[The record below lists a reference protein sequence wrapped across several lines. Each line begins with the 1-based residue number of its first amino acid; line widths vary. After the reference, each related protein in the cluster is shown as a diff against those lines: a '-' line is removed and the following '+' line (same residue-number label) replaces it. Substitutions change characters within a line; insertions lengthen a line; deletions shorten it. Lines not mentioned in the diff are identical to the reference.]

1 MGTQF
6 GKYQLL
12 KKIAAGGM
20 AEIHL
25 AKQRGME
32 GFEKIVVIK
41 MILPNLANNEEF
53 VQMFLD
59 EARLAAKLT
68 HPNIVQIF
76 DLGRAAGTYFIA
88 MEYIQ
93 GENLR
98 AISKAC
104 RKRKQVVP
112 LEHTV
117 KIISQ
122 ACEGLYHA
130 HTKTDMMGNPLNVVH
145 RDISPQNI
153 LVSFEGMTKIVDF
166 GIAKATTQYQETR
179 SGVLKGKYA
188 YMSPEQCL
196 GRHIDARSDLF
207 SLGIVLWEL
216 ATGVRLFK
224 KKSELIILKEITE
237 GEVTPPRQ
245 INQQVPAE
253 LEAIILKALEK
264 NPDDRFQDALQM
276 HLALEEFMK
285 NQGIMS
291 STVHLSAF
299 MRDLFKDKLD
309 SLRKIERAQKSG
321 ETLESF
327 LFDDVDLGSS
337 YDTGTGTGAATP
349 SQPSSISPSQPIY
362 PRPTTGI
369 SRVEQLTGQ
378 AATSMATQASGISG
392 RRPQKKSPLLL
403 TLVML
408 LLFASLG
415 VGGYVFYD
423 KFFGGTPHDNNI
435 DAGVVPQVQDGS
447 IVVTSSPSGA
457 KVFVDGEQKCITPCS
472 VKNLKIGTFYNLEVS
487 KAGYSKWPS
496 HFKLDDPGEER
507 SFNARLKKANKRNW
521 GRVKIDSSPS
531 GASIELDGQLLS
543 QKTPANVDRVTAG
556 ANHSLRVFMQG
567 RKDWTKSFT
576 LKKNETLEL
585 SAVLEKVS
593 VSPVKKRDA
602 VFSLQSRPRGA
613 SFYLD
618 GRSVGSSIRL
628 RPGKTYSLSATMSG
642 YEKWSDTIRPT
653 PGEKRRIVAR
663 LIRSSSVVSQKT
675 ARLFVDSKPWSNVF
689 IDGKSVG
696 QTPVT
701 NLNISAGNHTLR
713 LVNPDLN
720 QTKTVSIQAKPGQT
734 IRKRITFSTSSGK
747 LLVRAKPWAD
757 VYVDGKKIGTTPL
770 APKALSAGKHTVRL
784 YNPTLDQEKTKII
797 QIKAGKIVKVEAN
810 FLN

>member
-41 MILPNLANNEEF
+41 MILPNLANNQEF

-104 RKRKQVVP
+104 RKRKQYIP

-117 KIISQ
+117 KIMSQ

-179 SGVLKGKYA
+179 SGILKGKYA

-196 GRHIDARSDLF
+196 GRHVDARSDLF

-224 KKSELIILKEITE
+224 KKSELVILKEITE
-237 GEVTPPRQ
+237 GSVTPPRQ
-245 INQQVPAE
+245 INQQVPAQ

-264 NPDDRFQDALQM
+264 DPDNRFQDALQM

-285 NQGIMS
+285 DQGIMS

-309 SLRKIERAQKSG
+309 SLRKIEQAQKSG

-327 LFDDVDLGSS
+327 LFDDVDLGAS
-337 YDTGTGTGAATP
+337 YDTGTGTGASTP
-349 SQPSSISPSQPIY
+349 SQPSSVSPSQPLY

-369 SRVEQLTGQ
+369 SRVSQLPQ
-378 AATSMATQASGISG
+378 AGTSMATQASEMYNHP
-392 RRPQKKSPLLL
+392 RKKSPVLTILIMVILL
-403 TLVML
+403 
-408 LLFASLG
+408 AAIG
-415 VGGYVFYD
+415 VGGYVLYEQYVQPHPVDD
-423 KFFGGTPHDNNI
+423 KV
-435 DAGVVPQVQDGS
+435 DAGPPPVVETGN
-447 IVVTSSPSGA
+447 IVVTSAPSGGE
-457 KVFVDGEQKCITPCS
+457 VFIDGTRKCTTPCD
-472 VKNLKIGTFYNLEVS
+472 VKGLKIGTYYTMEVR
-487 KAGYSKWPS
+487 KNGYSQWTS
-496 HFKLDDPGEER
+496 GFRLDEPNEER
-507 SFNARLKKANKRNW
+507 SFNARLQKAKKRTW
-521 GRVKIDSSPS
+521 GKIYIVSSPP
-531 GASIELDGQLLS
+531 GANIELDGQLRS
-543 QKTPANVDRVTAG
+543 EKTPTTLERVTAG
-556 ANHSLRVFMQG
+556 TRHSLRVFMQG
-567 RKDWTKSFT
+567 RKEWTKSFSIKTNERLDLRAT
-576 LKKNETLEL
+576 L
-585 SAVLEKVS
+585 
-593 VSPVKKRDA
+593 VKISTTHGKTQDA
-602 VFSLQSRPRGA
+602 LYTLQSKPKGA

-618 GRSVGSSIRL
+618 GKPVGSSVKL
-628 RPGKTYSLSATMSG
+628 KPGRTYKLSASMRG
-642 YEKWSDTIRPT
+642 YQKWSDTVRPG
-653 PGEKRRIVAR
+653 PGEKKRIVAS
-663 LIRSSSVVSQKT
+663 LIRAATTKPEKK
-675 ARLFVDSKPWSNVF
+675 AKLFLDCKPWANVYV
-689 IDGKSVG
+689 DGKSVG
-696 QTPVT
+696 QTPIT
-701 NLNISAGNHTLR
+701 NLPIPPGSHTIKV
-713 LVNPDLN
+713 VNPDLN
-720 QTKTVSIQAKPGQT
+720 QSEVVSIQAKPGQT
-734 IRKRITFSTSSGK
+734 IRKKFSFSSATGK
-747 LLVRAKPWAD
+747 LLVRAKPWAE

-770 APKALSAGKHTVRL
+770 PPKALSAGTHTIRL
-784 YNPTLDQEKTKII
+784 YNSTLDQEQTKTV
-797 QIKAGKIVKVEAN
+797 QIKAGKTVRINVN